1 LSIFISR
8 KKSGKDY
15 RQQIFEQLKTK
26 NKHQNNIW
34 SDKKKTKESEINK
47 KHKATNPFQPTK
59 PFQSTGVCLVKRRN
73 IFCQKFNSLQLLKVP
88 NVGHLILIIHTV
100 SVLV

>member
-34 SDKKKTKESEINK
+34 SDRKKTKKTEINK
-47 KHKATNPFQPTK
+47 KNLK
-59 PFQSTGVCLVKRRN
+59 PQ
-73 IFCQKFNSLQLLKVP
+73 
-88 NVGHLILIIHTV
+88 IHF
-100 SVLV
+100 SPPKLFKVLVFA

>member
-34 SDKKKTKESEINK
+34 SDRKKTKEINK

-59 PFQSTGVCLVKRRN
+59 PFQSTRVCLVKRRN

>member
-34 SDKKKTKESEINK
+34 SDKKKTKESEKNK
-47 KHKATNPFQPTK
+47 KNIKPQIHFSQPNLFK
-59 PFQSTGVCLVKRRN
+59 
-73 IFCQKFNSLQLLKVP
+73 
-88 NVGHLILIIHTV
+88 
-100 SVLV
+100 VLVFA